1 MLSARSATRAE
12 APLEL
17 VERDAQGTVDAE
29 DLTHSPLGSHAVS
42 PAPVLLVHG
51 FATSADRTWGD
62 NGWLDLLRDVGRE
75 PIAVDLL
82 GHGHADKPHDP
93 AAYEQLEALV
103 AAQLPDE
110 PVDAIGF
117 SLGARVLLT
126 IAADHPDRFHRL
138 VLTGVGANLFR
149 DDPRDLIS
157 QAIRGEGDTDNPV
170 AQYFA
175 GLARQPGND
184 PEALLACMQ
193 SPRPRLDDGRLA
205 KVTCPVLV
213 VIGDRDFAGPGEPL
227 VEALPDA
234 TLRTLPGVDHF
245 ATPKDFRTIDAALN
259 FIGVSI

>member
-1 MLSARSATRAE
+1 VGE
-12 APLEL
+12 P
-17 VERDAQGTVDAE
+17 TVA
-29 DLTHSPLGSHAVS
+29 
-42 PAPVLLVHG
+42 LVHG
-51 FATSADRTWGD
+51 FATSADRTWRE
-62 NGWLDLLRDVGRE
+62 NGWIDLLRDVGRE
-75 PIAVDLL
+75 VIAIDLL
-82 GHGHADKPHDP
+82 GHGTADKPHEP
-93 AAYEQLEALV
+93 EAYAALESLV

-110 PVDAIGF
+110 PVDGIGF

-126 IAADHPDRFHRL
+126 IAADTPERFHRL

-149 DDPRDLIS
+149 DEPRDVITN
-157 QAIRGEGDTDNPV
+157 AIRGEGDSENPV

-184 PEALLACMQ
+184 REALVACMQ

-234 TLRTLPGVDHF
+234 TLVTLPGVDHF
-245 ATPKDFRTIDAALN
+245 VTPKEFRTMDAAFDFL
-259 FIGVSI
+259 GVAL